1 MTSGR
6 TWPFAEEGRLQ
17 AVIDFGCLGAGDP
30 ACDLT
35 IAWTLFRGEAREAF
49 RRAVGLGDD
58 CWARARGWALWKAMI
73 TLARD
78 KGDGEARRVIGDVLG
93 A

>member
-1 MTSGR
+1 
-6 TWPFAEEGRLQ
+6 
-17 AVIDFGCLGAGDP
+17 V
-30 ACDLT
+30 
-35 IAWTLFRGEAREAF
+35 IAWTLFEGEARETFQRTA
-49 RRAVGLGDD
+49 GLDNA

-78 KGDGEARRVIGDVLG
+78 NRDPGARRVLDAVL